1 MPLDAS
7 PSVLLK
13 TPKGETLHPTQKPEA
28 VIRHLMDLITLPG
41 DLVLDGFM
49 GTGTTG
55 KVARDTGRRFIG
67 IEQDPGFFA
76 AAKARVEG

>member
-1 MPLDAS
+1 
-7 PSVLLK
+7 
-13 TPKGETLHPTQKPEA
+13 
-28 VIRHLMDLITLPG
+28 MDLITLPG

-55 KVARDTGRRFIG
+55 KVARDTGRRFVG
-67 IEQDPGFFA
+67 IEQDTGFFG